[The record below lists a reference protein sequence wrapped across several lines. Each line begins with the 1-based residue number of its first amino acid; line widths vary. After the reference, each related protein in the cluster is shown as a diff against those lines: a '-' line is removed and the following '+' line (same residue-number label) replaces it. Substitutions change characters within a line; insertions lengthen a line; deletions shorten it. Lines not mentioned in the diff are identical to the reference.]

1 MFEWNLTSSAQSNLR
16 AQIFAKLIFAEFIFT
31 TLPKIRNELR
41 ENKEIG

>member
-31 TLPKIRNELR
+31 FLRQKSEMNYAKIE
-41 ENKEIG
+41 K